1 MIFKKEYI
9 MPPKTRITK
18 EVILTKSFE
27 IAQEEGVESLN
38 VRYLAKKIEC
48 STMPIFKV
56 FSNVNELKVELKKA
70 IEEYY
75 DGFILNYIDKTDY
88 LFTISFA
95 YINFALKERKLFG
108 ALFVNEFI
116 ETRSMNE
123 VICSSWNRNH

>member
-1 MIFKKEYI
+1 

-18 EVILTKSFE
+18 EVILNKSFE

-75 DGFILNYIDKTDY
+75 DGFILNYI
-88 LFTISFA
+88 
-95 YINFALKERKLFG
+95 
-108 ALFVNEFI
+108 
-116 ETRSMNE
+116 ETFWSIIR
-123 VICSSWNRNH
+123 

>member
-1 MIFKKEYI
+1 

-18 EVILTKSFE
+18 EVILNKSFE

-95 YINFALKERKLFG
+95 YINFALKERKLFEHYS
-108 ALFVNEFI
+108 L
-116 ETRSMNE
+116 MNLSKH
-123 VICSSWNRNH
+123 VL